1 MKRILFTLLLLT
13 CGMVRALAQD
23 GLEIG
28 QLFSG
33 SLDSDRDAVIV
44 YLSGDALK
52 GYNLTLFRSLDYHC
66 NEQNVYQIERMV
78 LSDSRKAGSREITRR
93 NGHVTD
99 AYLQFNLSKEGHK
112 GYLFYRVRQAG
123 SGKPYKLNVV
133 YMEGKAT
140 LDQLKKRFG
149 KGRSK

>member
-1 MKRILFTLLLLT
+1 
-13 CGMVRALAQD
+13 MV
-23 GLEIG
+23 
-28 QLFSG
+28 
-33 SLDSDRDAVIV
+33 V
-44 YLSGDALK
+44 
-52 GYNLTLFRSLDYHC
+52 
-66 NEQNVYQIERMV
+66 
-78 LSDSRKAGSREITRR
+78 SDSRKAGSREITRR

-140 LDQLKKRFG
+140 LRQRPKQIARALNNIQHNT
-149 KGRSK
+149 SSITPL

>member
-1 MKRILFTLLLLT
+1 
-13 CGMVRALAQD
+13 
-23 GLEIG
+23 
-28 QLFSG
+28 
-33 SLDSDRDAVIV
+33 
-44 YLSGDALK
+44 
-52 GYNLTLFRSLDYHC
+52 
-66 NEQNVYQIERMV
+66 MV

-133 YMEGKAT
+133 YMEGNAT